1 MNAEAIFKF
10 LTQLEL
16 NNNREWFSDNKQEFR
31 AVETEIKIVYNTI
44 LEALYTHDNVDK
56 VKIFRIYR
64 DVRFSKNKLP
74 YKTHFGGSFH
84 RVKPE
89 LRGGYYLQIQPGNKS
104 FMAVGFWN
112 PEPADLLRIRKEFET
127 DASEIRAII
136 ENPNLKNTWGE
147 LTGDEVKTAPKGF
160 NRNDENIDLIRKKQ
174 FIFTKNFTDKDVLD
188 PEFTTRVNAAF
199 KTIRPYFDYMSSV
212 LNTDLNGVSTIS

>member
-44 LEALYTHDNVDK
+44 LEALNTHDNVDK

-199 KTIRPYFDYMSSV
+199 KTIRPYFDYMS
-212 LNTDLNGVSTIS
+212 

>member
-1 MNAEAIFKF
+1 MNATPIFKF
-10 LTQLEL
+10 LDTLEK
-16 NNNREWFSDNKQEFR
+16 NNNREWFADNKQEFR
-31 AVETEIKIVYNTI
+31 IIETEIKIVFNTI
-44 LEALYTHDNVDK
+44 LEALNTHDNVDK

-89 LRGGYYLQIQPGNKS
+89 LRGGYYLQIQPNNKS
-104 FMAVGFWN
+104 FMAAGFWA

-127 DASEIRAII
+127 DASEMREIL
-136 ENPNLKNTWGE
+136 ENTNLKNTWGS

-160 NRNDENIDLIRKKQ
+160 SREHDNIDLIRKKQ
-174 FIFTKNFTDKDVLD
+174 FIFVKNFTDLEVLD
-188 PEFTTRVNAAF
+188 PNFTNVVSDSF
-199 KTIRPYFDYMSSV
+199 KAIRPYFNYMSNV
-212 LNTDLNGVSTIS
+212 LTTDLNGVSTI

>member
-44 LEALYTHDNVDK
+44 LEALNTHDNVDK

-212 LNTDLNGVSTIS
+212 LTTDLNGVSTIS

>member
-44 LEALYTHDNVDK
+44 LEALNTHDNVDK

-104 FMAVGFWN
+104 FMAAGFWN

-199 KTIRPYFDYMSSV
+199 KTIPPYFDYMSSV
-212 LNTDLNGVSTIS
+212 LTTDLNGVSTIS